1 MFGRKKK
8 KQDADAVS
16 LLQPAEKASL
26 MARLRAYFFTGVI
39 VAMPIWIT
47 IYVAMAFVGF
57 VDDAVGALIPIR
69 YNPDNVL
76 PFSVPG
82 LGLIIL
88 VLVLTLIGALT
99 ANIVGRGVIAAGDRL
114 VNRMPVIRSIYGVLK
129 QIFETILNQK
139 ERSFTQACLV
149 EYPRRDLW
157 AIGFVSSRAKGEV
170 SDKLGVDGDPLLNVF
185 VPTTPNPTSGF
196 LLFVRQSDVVMLDMA
211 VEEAAKLVVSAGV
224 VTPESVKAEDGVEPS
239 GQADRK

>member
-8 KQDADAVS
+8 QKDADAVS
-16 LLQPAEKASL
+16 LLQPAEKVSVV
-26 MARLRAYFFTGVI
+26 ARLRTYLLTGVV

-57 VDDAVGALIPIR
+57 VDDAVGALIPAR
-69 YNPDNVL
+69 YHPDNVL
-76 PFSVPG
+76 PLSVPG

-88 VLVLTLIGALT
+88 VVVLTLLGAMT
-99 ANIVGRGVIAAGDRL
+99 ANIVGRGVISAGDRL

-149 EYPRRDLW
+149 EYPRPGLW
-157 AIGFVSSRAKGEV
+157 AIGFVSSKTKGEV
-170 SDKLGVDGDPLLNVF
+170 AEKLGSDGDPLINIF

-196 LLFVRQSDVVMLDMA
+196 LLFARRSEVKILDMS

-224 VTPESVKAEDGVEPS
+224 VTPEKIAEDDD
-239 GQADRK
+239 QAERK